1 MPKTPPSIAE
11 RFHRLFR
18 SHPNVYGRTEV
29 AEGYDEN
36 GKRKSKSWLHK
47 SELTEQV
54 WEDHVSGRTPIG
66 CVPIKPNNMVSWGA
80 IDVDVYKGKFDFEA
94 LREKLTKFSL
104 PFVLCRSKSGGGHI
118 YMFLKGE
125 ILAKHMV
132 AKLEEF
138 SAMFGQGDSEIFPKQ
153 VSLGS
158 DLNDNDYGNWINMP
172 YDGPNSTRYAHDDG
186 GRAMDQETFLDYA
199 EARLLSSGAFN
210 DLQTPSTEDVFPDG
224 PPCLNYIFSE
234 RTQESE
240 MRNISLSNAAV
251 YLKKV
256 YGEDWADE
264 LNKVNNLFSE
274 PIKDNELE
282 AIKKSYGRKEYRY
295 QCSKTPLCNY
305 CDARKC
311 RQQTHGVGKDEIVPT
326 NRSLT
331 KLNTDP
337 PLWYLTIDDQRIALT
352 TDQLFNFPM
361 FNKRALE
368 VLNRV
373 FQTYKQS
380 EWLENLA
387 SIVQNC
393 KVIDIPEE
401 LTVTGQFHEVF
412 EDFLLS
418 RARTDT
424 PDCLLHGNPFET
436 RDHYLFRMKD
446 LNSWLHREKFI
457 ELKNNQITSLLKQ
470 RYEGTNTNQRIQMST
485 VYCWKIPRT
494 HFQSAIEAEPLKIE
508 GVEAF

>member
-1 MPKTPPSIAE
+1 MPKSAPSIE
-11 RFHRLFR
+11 KRFQNLFR

-29 AEGYDEN
+29 APGYDEN
-36 GKRKSKSWLHK
+36 GKRNSKSWLHK
-47 SELTEQV
+47 AELEEKVWKAHTEG
-54 WEDHVSGRTPIG
+54 SMSIG

-80 IDVDVYKGKFDFEA
+80 IDVDVYKGKFDFEG
-94 LREKLTKFSL
+94 LRAKLTKFSL

-118 YMFLKGE
+118 YVFLKGE

-132 AKLEEF
+132 KKLEEF
-138 SAMFGQGDSEIFPKQ
+138 AAMFGQGSSEIFPKQ

-158 DLNDNDYGNWINMP
+158 DQNDTDYGNWINMP
-172 YDGPNSTRYAHDDG
+172 YDGPESLRYAHDDG
-186 GRAMDQETFLDYA
+186 GKALDQEGFLDYA
-199 EARLLSSGAFN
+199 EARLLSTGAFN
-210 DLQTPSTEDVFPDG
+210 ELKTPESTDIFPDG

-234 RTQESE
+234 KTEESE

-251 YLKKV
+251 YLKKA
-256 YGEDWADE
+256 YGDTWADE
-264 LNKVNNLFSE
+264 LNKVNNLFGD
-274 PIKDNELE
+274 PLPDRELE
-282 AIKKSYGRKEYRY
+282 ALKKSYGRKEYRY
-295 QCSKTPLCNY
+295 QCSKAPLCNY

-311 RQQTHGVGKDEIVPT
+311 RQQLHGVGKDEIVPT

-337 PLWYLTIDDQRIALT
+337 PLWYLTIDDQRIPLT

-401 LTVTGQFHEVF
+401 LTITGQFHEVF
-412 EDFLLS
+412 EDFLTS
-418 RARTDT
+418 RSRNDS
-424 PDCLLHGNPFET
+424 PECLLHGNPFET
-436 RDHYLFRMKD
+436 NSHFIFRMKD
-446 LNSWLHREKFI
+446 LNSWLNREKFLD
-457 ELKNNQITSLLKQ
+457 LKNNQITSLLKQ
-470 RYEGTNTNQRIQMST
+470 KYQGENSHQKIQMT
-485 VYCWKIPRT
+485 TAYCWKIPKE
-494 HFQSAIEAEPLKIE
+494 HFERPLPSEPLKIE
-508 GVEAF
+508 ETEAF